1 MTQLELEY
9 EERRKAAHPIEA
21 FFSRKYLKKGVV
33 AIAITGAVLLSL
45 GAYSGDQKLVEDS
58 YTVQKGDTLWSI
70 SETYLKKNTGGR
82 RYILEFQEGIK
93 ELNPWLLDTRGQV
106 QPGQVLRINYWIKKG
121 EQTD

>member
-1 MTQLELEY
+1 MTQLEY

-33 AIAITGAVLLSL
+33 AIALTGAVLLSL
-45 GAYSGDQKLVEDS
+45 GAYSGDQQLIEDT

-106 QPGQVLRINYWIKKG
+106 QPGQVLRINYWIKK
-121 EQTD
+121 

>member
-1 MTQLELEY
+1 MTQAEY
-9 EERRKAAHPIEA
+9 EGRRKAAHPIEA

-33 AIAITGAVLLSL
+33 AIAITVAVLLSL
-45 GAYSGDQKLVEDS
+45 GAYCGDQKLVEDS

-93 ELNPWLLDTRGQV
+93 ELNPWLLDTDCQLK
-106 QPGQVLRINYWIKKG
+106 PGDKLRINYWIKKG

>member
-1 MTQLELEY
+1 MTQLEY

-106 QPGQVLRINYWIKKG
+106 QPGDVLHINYWVKK
-121 EQTD
+121 DK

>member
-1 MTQLELEY
+1 MTQAEY
-9 EERRKAAHPIEA
+9 ECRRKAAHPIEA
-21 FFSRKYLKKGVV
+21 FFKRKYLKKGVV
-33 AIAITGAVLLSL
+33 AIALTGAVLLSL
-45 GAYSGDQKLVEDS
+45 GADNGDQKLVKDS

-106 QPGQVLRINYWIKKG
+106 QPGDVLHINYWVKK
-121 EQTD
+121 

>member
-1 MTQLELEY
+1 MTQAEY
-9 EERRKAAHPIEA
+9 EKRAKPPTPSRH

-33 AIAITGAVLLSL
+33 AIALTGAVLLSL
-45 GAYSGDQKLVEDS
+45 GADNGDQKLVKDS

-106 QPGQVLRINYWIKKG
+106 QPGDVLHINYWVKK
-121 EQTD
+121 

>member
-1 MTQLELEY
+1 MTFREKVAQARARQKKALK
-9 EERRKAAHPIEA
+9 KAAICA
-21 FFSRKYLKKGVV
+21 
-33 AIAITGAVLLSL
+33 AIAAAGLLACGWKWGLCS
-45 GAYSGDQKLVEDS
+45 YDGDQVLIEET

-106 QPGQVLRINYWIKKG
+106 YPGQVLGINYWIKK
-121 EQTD
+121 

>member
-1 MTQLELEY
+1 MTQLEY

-45 GAYSGDQKLVEDS
+45 GAYSGDQQLIEDT

-93 ELNPWLLDTRGQV
+93 ELNPWLLDTDCQLK
-106 QPGQVLRINYWIKKG
+106 PGDKLRINYWIKKG